1 MGRLFIFCHT
11 TTDKFPRSKNTS
23 VKKSLYRKLY
33 IIWVIFLVIT
43 PYHTVGIF
51 FFCLKLKKQSFCSLY
66 LLILS
71 KAHKFLIL
79 PLVLSIQNTWIWFA
93 YHLFL
98 VFQKLIYCSIDLF
111 WKCNCFSFK
120 YHLSSSME
128 LCKNSSKIHVLFE
141 L

>member
-1 MGRLFIFCHT
+1 MSHRGGQISAFQKYLCKKIFIPQAVYYLSYF
-11 TTDKFPRSKNTS
+11 FSNNT
-23 VKKSLYRKLY
+23 LPYCRH
-33 IIWVIFLVIT
+33 IFLL
-43 PYHTVGIF
+43 F
-51 FFCLKLKKQSFCSLY
+51 EAKKQSFCSLY

-120 YHLSSSME
+120 YPLSSSME